1 MYRDETQCEGTS
13 AQPYAVW
20 RPAGSWIVHDGR
32 PRLAFRVRCV
42 TAAQIR
48 AEQARCA
55 RYGADT
61 YETRT
66 QCWTAGCAV
75 DAQHLQCRP
84 RTGEMLHTHTPHTG
98 PMAVC
103 AQHRTKVECENEK
116 NYMCRFDYNTTCVPN
131 NVPHVPL
138 HMQRRASGSAKPH
151 TRAPSLSRATPPAPD
166 HATFRRRQ
174 SVRLRVAGAPA
185 TGVVREVRTA
195 AAGQRLY
202 RVRPHG
208 AGDPWSDMWV
218 GAAQLRAM
226 PPAMDD
232 PYRLAEEPEAEP
244 EEAAAPR
251 P

>member
-1 MYRDETQCEGTS
+1 MYRDETECDGTS

-20 RPAGSWIVHDGR
+20 RPPAAGWR
-32 PRLAFRVRCV
+32 RAPRTPPAPGFRVRCV

-84 RTGEMLHTHTPHTG
+84 RTRDMMHTPTPHTG

-103 AQHRTKVECENEK
+103 AQHRDRQSCEDEA
-116 NYMCRFDYNTTCVPN
+116 NYMCRFDHGTACVPN

-138 HMQRRASGSAKPH
+138 HMQRRAQNTKKKSSKTELAA
-151 TRAPSLSRATPPAPD
+151 APRERF
-166 HATFRRRQ
+166 HRHQR
-174 SVRLRVAGAPA
+174 VRLSVVGAPA
-185 TGVVREVRTA
+185 TGVVREVRA
-195 AAGQRLY
+195 AKNNISRILY
-202 RVRPHG
+202 RVRPQG
-208 AGDPWSDMWV
+208 SDDAYDDMWV
-218 GAAQLRAM
+218 EANQLRAM
-226 PPAMDD
+226 PPTIDD
-232 PYRLAEEPEAEP
+232 PYRLDDMDEN
-244 EEAAAPR
+244 AA
-251 P
+251 